1 MCIIG
6 YCNQRSKTLQK
17 RKIKNLVE
25 YLQLMDIRE
34 LLQYL
39 KKIRCW
45 TFTNTMARNL
55 LDELIAR
62 LENQLPK

>member
-1 MCIIG
+1 
-6 YCNQRSKTLQK
+6 
-17 RKIKNLVE
+17 
-25 YLQLMDIRE
+25 MDIRE
-34 LLQYL
+34 LLEHL

-62 LENQLPK
+62 LENQLPR

>member
-1 MCIIG
+1 
-6 YCNQRSKTLQK
+6 
-17 RKIKNLVE
+17 
-25 YLQLMDIRE
+25 MDIRE
-34 LLQYL
+34 LLQHL

-62 LENQLPK
+62 LEKHVPR